1 VAGELDGKVAI
12 VTGGAAGIGQA
23 TAERFVAEGAQVVI
37 GDVDAERGEQV
48 AADLGDAAA
57 FQRTDVSEPDQVQ
70 ALVDAT
76 VERFGGLHVMF
87 NNAGVGSPM
96 TPFLHDDLAGF
107 RREMDINVYGTM
119 VGSQRAAR
127 HMKEHGGGVIVN
139 NSSIAGIDASPG
151 LVVYQAAKAAVIH
164 FTRAIASDL
173 GRYGIR
179 VNCIAP
185 GHIVTAMTTYDIEP
199 IVRYTQPLQRK
210 GAPEEAA
217 YAVVFLASDKA
228 AHITGAIL
236 PVDGGSTAGPPPD
249 LTKLLFATAQ
259 KERDGA

>member
-1 VAGELDGKVAI
+1 
-12 VTGGAAGIGQA
+12 
-23 TAERFVAEGAQVVI
+23 
-37 GDVDAERGEQV
+37 
-48 AADLGDAAA
+48 
-57 FQRTDVSEPDQVQ
+57 
-70 ALVDAT
+70 
-76 VERFGGLHVMF
+76 M
-87 NNAGVGSPM
+87 
-96 TPFLHDDLAGF
+96 
-107 RREMDINVYGTM
+107 
-119 VGSQRAAR
+119 
-127 HMKEHGGGVIVN
+127 IVN

-259 KERDGA
+259 RERDGG